1 MYMAELE
8 IDIFSQRA
16 VSVMAPAGCGKTELI
31 TSALKLRVAAKPAL
45 VLTHTNAGR
54 AALEQRLKRAGV
66 PSTTARVA
74 TLDSWAIRVVQSFPS
89 RSGLTDGTLRV
100 QGTSAN
106 YSGIRAAA
114 LQILQAGHI
123 SKIIQATY
131 SRVIVDEYQ
140 DCGISQHGMVVALA
154 TLLPTAV
161 LGDSLQAI
169 FNFAG
174 PVVDWSTHVTPNFIA
189 LPSLQTPWR
198 WNRAGAHELGEWLL
212 CVVRPALI
220 AGHSIDL
227 TTAPKQVEWVELKG
241 GAHELPEQRLVAAK
255 KRYTNASV
263 LLIADSANKQSQ
275 WDAAARGRAHMVEAL
290 DMKDFIEFSA
300 RFDAFGEDALEQVIS
315 FAGTLMSGLSP
326 QNLVKRTRSLAS
338 GRAKTRAT
346 HIEELALRYCGKPS
360 FGAASE
366 LLEEF
371 CKSSEIYTYRPD
383 VARLCIKALRAAS
396 AGLTFQAAAIKE
408 RERFRHMGRTM
419 PNRAV
424 GSTLLLKGLESDI
437 AVILEPERMNARH
450 LYVAMTRGSKKLVIC
465 SKQPVLIPSNRP

>member
-1 MYMAELE
+1 MAKPE
-8 IDIFSQRA
+8 IDIFSQHK

-31 TSALKLRVAAKPAL
+31 TASLKHSAVAKPAL

-54 AALEQRLKRAGV
+54 AALEHRLKRAGV
-66 PSTTARVA
+66 DASTARVA
-74 TLDSWAIRVVQSFPS
+74 TLDSWAIRVVQSFPQ
-89 RSGLTDGTLRV
+89 RSGLADRSLRV
-100 QGTSAN
+100 QGVAAD
-106 YSGIRAAA
+106 YVGIRAAA

-123 SKIIQATY
+123 SKVIQATY

-140 DCGISQHGMVVALA
+140 DCGLPQHGIVLALA

-174 PVVDWSTHVTPNFIA
+174 PVVDWATDVAPNFAA

-198 WNRAGAHELGEWLL
+198 WNRAGAPELGEWLL
-212 CVVRPALI
+212 DVVRPALH
-220 AGHSIDL
+220 AGRAIDL
-227 TTAPKQVEWVELKG
+227 TSAPKQVEWVELKG
-241 GAHELPEQRLVAAK
+241 SPNEFPEQRLAAAK
-255 KRYTNASV
+255 KRYANASV

-300 RFDAFGEDALEQVIS
+300 RFDALGDDALEKAIY
-315 FAGTLMSGLSP
+315 FAGSLMSGLSP
-326 QNLVKRTRSLAS
+326 QELVKRTRSLES
-338 GRAKTRAT
+338 GRARTSAT
-346 HIEELALRYCGKPS
+346 HLESLALHYCRKPS
-360 FGAASE
+360 FGAAAE
-366 LLEEF
+366 LLEKF
-371 CKSSEIYTYRPD
+371 CKSPEIYIYRPD

-396 AGLTFQAAAIKE
+396 ASLTFQTAAIKE
-408 RERFRHMGRTM
+408 RERFRHMGRSM

-437 AVILEPERMNARH
+437 AVVLEPERMNARH

-465 SKQPVLIPSNRP
+465 SKQPVLIPNLRL